1 MHEVSMTDIEPLTYM
16 SYKDIPTFLYT
27 SSVTVNKLCPD
38 FLGEKGILFA
48 LIFTKE
54 TITPYYAPNICN
66 LRYGIQGNMVLRYK
80 LLDPVNRMV
89 CEKIEFY
96 LVDDP
101 FYVDNIK
108 RQKDKIFT
116 HEDESFEKIFKT
128 DSVISKFYCDEMR
141 FLQLGG
147 VENFLDDDL
156 KDDNYFEDIDGEE
169 YNTIGLFIFYI
180 LMVSLMLC
188 MAFFLG

>member
-1 MHEVSMTDIEPLTYM
+1 MKLIFVKENKFVHEVSMTDIEPLTYM

-96 LVDDP
+96 LVDN
-101 FYVDNIK
+101 VASVEG
-108 RQKDKIFT
+108 FT
-116 HEDESFEKIFKT
+116 IVSTSSPVGEKISRKKKYE
-128 DSVISKFYCDEMR
+128 DYEIA
-141 FLQLGG
+141 
-147 VENFLDDDL
+147 
-156 KDDNYFEDIDGEE
+156 DNKGKI
-169 YNTIGLFIFYI
+169 IGLE
-180 LMVSLMLC
+180 
-188 MAFFLG
+188 